1 MIEIEDLE
9 LRINSQSIFNEINL
23 KIIEPQIIK
32 ISGRN
37 GSGKTSFIK
46 CIIGLISNFSG
57 SLKINGIDFRD
68 KNKYLTQNQQIISF
82 LLNNLPIYPN
92 FTVLENI
99 QIFNQYLLQK
109 QTPDYIED
117 LIEKFKL
124 MELKNIK
131 AGKLSAGN
139 QQKLGIIICFLKD
152 CNYYLLD
159 EPIKNLDEESINIF
173 YEFVKKNF
181 KERSKTYLIVSHQDK
196 LLSNLATQN
205 LLFN

>member
-1 MIEIEDLE
+1 MIEIQNLE
-9 LRINSQSIFNEINL
+9 FKINSQIVFKDISLHIN
-23 KIIEPQIIK
+23 KPEIIK

-37 GSGKTSFIK
+37 GSGKTSFLK
-46 CIIGLISNFSG
+46 CIIGLNSNFSG
-57 SLKINGIDFRD
+57 NLKINGVDYED
-68 KNKYLTQNQQIISF
+68 KNKYLTQNRELISF
-82 LLNNLPIYPN
+82 LLNTPPLYPN
-92 FTVLENI
+92 FTILENI

-124 MELKNIK
+124 LEFKNVK

-159 EPIKNLDEESINIF
+159 EPIKNLDEESVFIF
-173 YEFVKKNF
+173 YEFVKNNF
-181 KERSKTYLIVSHQDK
+181 KERSKTYLIVSHQDE
-196 LLSNLATQN
+196 LLSNLATHN